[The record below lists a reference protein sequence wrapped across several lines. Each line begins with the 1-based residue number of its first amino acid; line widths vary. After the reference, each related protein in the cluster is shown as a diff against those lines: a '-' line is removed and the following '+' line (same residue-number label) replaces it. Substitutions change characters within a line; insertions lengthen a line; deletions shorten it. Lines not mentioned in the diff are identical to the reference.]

1 VELADENSADLSI
14 VAASAN
20 STDDCLGA
28 FELAR
33 RVVAEG
39 FLQR

>member
-1 VELADENSADLSI
+1 MDLADEHSTDLSI

-20 STDDCLGA
+20 STDDCLAA
-28 FELAR
+28 FEVAR
-33 RVVAEG
+33 RLMAEG